1 MFIWKT
7 KWKVHNSWILLHLP
21 FTLFVFFSS
30 NASRSLSYLNKNMYI
45 RKVWQSKQ
53 FRTES
58 NGSLLILCISNL
70 VIEDQTIKYR
80 NTAYYFFDTTLI
92 LKQKP
97 CQLVMVPDCI
107 SFKIY
112 FLLLINL
119 DGVFLEICLIKSP
132 KRLHTIWTCAK
143 RCYKQ
148 TNVLNKARVKI
159 LCMLSSAEKFSLQRL
174 SNDNGGRIF
183 LLI

>member
-1 MFIWKT
+1 MNYLELAYT
-7 KWKVHNSWILLHLP
+7 KGLHVHVYWWFCATVSEICSYEKQNER
-21 FTLFVFFSS
+21 FTTAGFSYIFLSLYLVFFSS
-30 NASRSLSYLNKNMYI
+30 NASRSLSYLNKYMYI

-112 FLLLINL
+112 FLLWINL
-119 DGVFLEICLIKSP
+119 DGVFFGDM
-132 KRLHTIWTCAK
+132 
-143 RCYKQ
+143 
-148 TNVLNKARVKI
+148 LN
-159 LCMLSSAEKFSLQRL
+159 
-174 SNDNGGRIF
+174 
-183 LLI
+183 

>member
-1 MFIWKT
+1 MNYLELANTKGLHVYVYWWFCATVSANMFIWKI

-21 FTLFVFFSS
+21 FTLFGFFSS

-70 VIEDQTIKYR
+70 VIEDQTIKYH

-112 FLLLINL
+112 FLLWINL
-119 DGVFLEICLIKSP
+119 DGVFFGDM
-132 KRLHTIWTCAK
+132 
-143 RCYKQ
+143 
-148 TNVLNKARVKI
+148 LNYI
-159 LCMLSSAEKFSLQRL
+159 T
-174 SNDNGGRIF
+174 
-183 LLI
+183 